1 MEPPEV
7 IDAGDLALRRWQ
19 PGWAED
25 LATAVRAS
33 LPELSRF
40 LAWAHDGY
48 DVSDARAFIDRA
60 GNEWAEG
67 SAFSYAVFATDGGLV
82 GGAGLMT
89 RVGPGALEIGYW
101 IHSAHSGRGH
111 ATAAAGA
118 LARVA
123 LALPGIERVVI
134 THDAANPASGRVAAK
149 AGFTEVERVQAERVA
164 PGESGLDVIWERA
177 PLTWPRA

>member
-1 MEPPEV
+1 MGPPEV
-7 IDAGDLALRRWQ
+7 IEAGDLTLRRWQ

-25 LATAVRAS
+25 LAMAVRAS

-48 DVSDARAFIDRA
+48 DVGDARAFIERA
-60 GNEWAEG
+60 DNEWTEG
-67 SAFSYAVFATDGGLV
+67 SVFDYAVFAAHGELV
-82 GGAGLMT
+82 GAAGLMT

-101 IHSAHSGRGH
+101 IHSAHCGRGY
-111 ATAAAGA
+111 ATATAGA

-134 THDAANPASGRVAAK
+134 RHDAANPASGRVAAK

-164 PGESGLDVIWERA
+164 PGESGLDVIWER
-177 PLTWPRA
+177 RC